1 MIGSA
6 FKRRMCCL
14 QVAPDSQP
22 AYGQRATSSK
32 WFNNCCRYIKAL
44 DEGSTSPHLR
54 TPVSSSGSPVHNE
67 SKGGKQNLASWC
79 GCPAVNK
86 ERGQR
91 LPGFSC
97 QGRPENSLL
106 HLRCRCVPVQA
117 SLSQRKAPSHL
128 TAAAG
133 LSQVQVEMGLF
144 GFVWGK
150 DEEGDRKESNLLEGL
165 PLRAAEGIT

>member
-14 QVAPDSQP
+14 RVAPVRQP
-22 AYGQRATSSK
+22 AYDQRATSSK

-54 TPVSSSGSPVHNE
+54 TPVSSSGSPVHGE

-117 SLSQRKAPSHL
+117 SLSQRKTAAPSDSCSR
-128 TAAAG
+128 
-133 LSQVQVEMGLF
+133 SQPSPSGN
-144 GFVWGK
+144 G
-150 DEEGDRKESNLLEGL
+150 
-165 PLRAAEGIT
+165 PLWFCLGYG